1 MDFSITKQH
10 QLLRKSFVDYLKKRC
25 DADSR
30 REWISSENGFSPT
43 VWQEISELGWA
54 GLPFDE
60 KYGGLNGSFFEMLFL
75 FEQLG
80 AFQLYTPL
88 FTSSILTGMVLNE
101 AGSESQ
107 KQFHLSRLSD
117 GDAIYAAAYPLQDN
131 YIGVGRGV
139 KAVPVDDTWRLTGTC
154 LFVQYAPIA
163 EKILV
168 LADSDGGSAL
178 YPTLFLVDPQAGG
191 ATVETLETLGE
202 EKVYT
207 VRLEGAPVDKEN
219 IIGDIGK
226 GHQYINNVLPKAM
239 VLKCAE
245 MTGGL
250 QTVLD
255 MTVAYAKQRYQFNK
269 PLGTLQIIQHYC
281 ADMFT
286 DLEGARL
293 LAYQAAQRINDG
305 LEYRPEAAMA
315 KAWCSDVYPKSCL
328 LTHQI
333 FGANGFT
340 AEYDLH
346 LYTKHAK
353 VSELMFGHSVFHRS
367 AVADAMKI

>member
-1 MDFSITKQH
+1 
-10 QLLRKSFVDYLKKRC
+10 
-25 DADSR
+25 
-30 REWISSENGFSPT
+30 
-43 VWQEISELGWA
+43 
-54 GLPFDE
+54 
-60 KYGGLNGSFFEMLFL
+60 
-75 FEQLG
+75 
-80 AFQLYTPL
+80 
-88 FTSSILTGMVLNE
+88 
-101 AGSESQ
+101 
-107 KQFHLSRLSD
+107 
-117 GDAIYAAAYPLQDN
+117 
-131 YIGVGRGV
+131 
-139 KAVPVDDTWRLTGTC
+139 
-154 LFVQYAPIA
+154 
-163 EKILV
+163 
-168 LADSDGGSAL
+168 
-178 YPTLFLVDPQAGG
+178 VDPQAGG
-191 ATVETLETLGE
+191 ATVETLETLGA
-202 EKVYT
+202 EKAYT
-207 VRLEGAPVDKEN
+207 VRLEGTPVDKEN

-226 GHQYINNVLPKAM
+226 GHQYINKVLPKAM

-286 DLEGARL
+286 DFEGARL
-293 LAYQAAQRINDG
+293 LAYQAAQRIHDG
-305 LEYRPEAAMA
+305 LEYRREAAMA

-328 LTHQI
+328 LAHQI

-367 AVADAMKI
+367 AIADAMKI

>member
-1 MDFSITKQH
+1 MDFSITKED

-30 REWISSENGFSPT
+30 REWIGSENGFSQT
-43 VWQEISELGWA
+43 VWEEISELGWA

-60 KYGGLNGSFFEMLFL
+60 KYGGLNGSFFEMFFL

-107 KQFHLSRLSD
+107 KQLHLSRLSD
-117 GDAIYAAAYPLQDN
+117 GDAVYAAAYPLQDH
-131 YIGVGRGV
+131 YIPAGRGV
-139 KAVPVDDTWRLTGTC
+139 KAEPVAGTWRLTGAC
-154 LFVQYAPIA
+154 LLVQYAPIA

-168 LADSDGGSAL
+168 LADADGASASG
-178 YPTLFLVDPQAGG
+178 PTLCLVDPKAGG
-191 ATVETLETLGE
+191 ATVETLETLGA
-202 EKVYT
+202 EKAYT
-207 VRLEGAPVDKEN
+207 LHLEGAPVDQEN

-226 GHQYINNVLPKAM
+226 GHQYLNKVRPKAM

-245 MTGGL
+245 MAGGL

-305 LEYRPEAAMA
+305 LEYRREAAMA

-328 LTHQI
+328 LAHQI

>member
-25 DADSR
+25 DFDSR
-30 REWISSENGFSPT
+30 REWISSENGFSQT
-43 VWQEISELGWA
+43 VWEEISELGWA

-60 KYGGLNGSFFEMLFL
+60 KYGGLNGSFFEMFFL

-80 AFQLYTPL
+80 AFQLCTPL

-131 YIGVGRGV
+131 YNGVSRGV
-139 KAVPVDDTWRLTGTC
+139 KAVPVDATWHLTGTC
-154 LFVQYAPIA
+154 LFVQYAPVA

-168 LADSDGGSAL
+168 LADLDGGSKL
-178 YPTLFLVDPQAGG
+178 GPTLFLVDPKAGG
-191 ATVETLETLGE
+191 TTVETLETLGA
-202 EKVYT
+202 EKAYT
-207 VRLEGAPVDKEN
+207 VRLEGAPVEKEN

-226 GHQYINNVLPKAM
+226 GHRYINNVLPKAM

-250 QTVLD
+250 QAVME

-269 PLGTLQIIQHYC
+269 PLGALQIIQHYC

-293 LAYQAAQRINDG
+293 LGYQAAHRINDG
-305 LEYRPEAAMA
+305 LEYRREAAMA
-315 KAWCSDVYPKSCL
+315 KAWCSDVYTKSCL
-328 LTHQI
+328 LAHQI

-340 AEYDLH
+340 EEYDLH

-353 VSELMFGHSVFHRS
+353 VSELMFGHAVFHRS
-367 AVADAMKI
+367 AVADALKI

>member
-1 MDFSITKQH
+1 MDFSIAKQH
-10 QLLRKSFVDYLKKRC
+10 QLLRKSFMDYLKKRC
-25 DADSR
+25 DSDSR
-30 REWISSENGFSPT
+30 RDWISSENGFSQT
-43 VWQEISELGWA
+43 VWHEISELGWA

-60 KYGGLNGSFFEMLFL
+60 KYGGLNGSFFELFFL

-88 FTSSILTGMVLNE
+88 FTSSVLTGMVLSE

-107 KQFHLSRLSD
+107 KQLHLSRLSE
-117 GDAIYAAAYPLQDN
+117 GDAVYSAAYPLEDN
-131 YIGVGRGV
+131 YIRAGQGV
-139 KAVPVDDTWRLTGTC
+139 KAAPVGDTWHLSGTC
-154 LFVQYAPIA
+154 LFVLYAPVA

-168 LADSDGGSAL
+168 LAEADGGSAPG
-178 YPTLFLVDPQAGG
+178 PTLFLVDPQAGG
-191 ATVETLETLGE
+191 ASVKTLETLGE
-202 EKVYT
+202 EKAYT
-207 VRLEGAPVDKEN
+207 VRLEGVPVDKED
-219 IIGDIGK
+219 IIGEIGK
-226 GHQYINNVLPKAM
+226 GQQYINKVLPRAM

-250 QTVLD
+250 QAVMD
-255 MTVAYAKQRYQFNK
+255 MTVAYARQRHQFDK
-269 PLGTLQIIQHYC
+269 PLGALQIIQHYC

-293 LAYQAAQRINDG
+293 LGYQAACHIDDG
-305 LEYRPEAAMA
+305 LKHRQEAAMA
-315 KAWCSDVYPKSCL
+315 KAWCSDVYTKSCL
-328 LTHQI
+328 LAHQI

-340 AEYDLH
+340 QEYDLH

-367 AVADAMKI
+367 AVADAMNI